1 MNIQNRSLDTYTA
14 FQSQAERFGSLRVA
28 PPPRRS
34 EEPAGITTANGE
46 SATNNPVELGA
57 FGSFAA
63 MLQQE
68 VQNISAESTGESS
81 LQSRIRDI
89 EEQTRSGTYR
99 VDATATASRLNALEL
114 LLR

>member
-46 SATNNPVELGA
+46 SATNNPVELGW
-57 FGSFAA
+57 
-63 MLQQE
+63 
-68 VQNISAESTGESS
+68 VQMNVSTG
-81 LQSRIRDI
+81 DI
-89 EEQTRSGTYR
+89 IPKTLSANGYTLKVIGVAE
-99 VDATATASRLNALEL
+99 VDLLED
-114 LLR
+114 